1 MKKGTVLSRLDIFK
15 INRGENYTQK
25 PPADLNLRFWKPW
38 YNKIIR
44 ISILHINLSLKE
56 GMEVDHY
63 KEIYKIITILSHELK
78 DVWVKQTYF
87 SQSDIL

>member
-25 PPADLNLRFWKPW
+25 PPADLNLRFWKPR

-63 KEIYKIITILSHELK
+63 KEIYRIITILSHELK